1 MHGESH
7 TALWV
12 TRLEVAVKGGGL
24 WRGEGAWKNK
34 TPNKVCLTPNEPLIN
49 LSLDSLFPLQTP
61 NQMNLGC
68 PKSPGG
74 WEMGVQ
80 NRTETHAPFA
90 YSVISPGKG

>member
-12 TRLEVAVKGGGL
+12 TRLEVAVRG
-24 WRGEGAWKNK
+24 WVMEGEGAWKNK

-49 LSLDSLFPLQTP
+49 LSLWTLSSPLQTP

-68 PKSPGG
+68 PKSPRG

-80 NRTETHAPFA
+80 NRTETHAPLPI
-90 YSVISPGKG
+90 V